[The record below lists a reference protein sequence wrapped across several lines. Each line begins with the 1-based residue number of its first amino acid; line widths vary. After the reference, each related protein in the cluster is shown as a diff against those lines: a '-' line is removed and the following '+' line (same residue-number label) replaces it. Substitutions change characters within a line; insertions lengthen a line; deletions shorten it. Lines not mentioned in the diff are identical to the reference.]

1 MKSIGIDIGKRR
13 CIVCTMDRNGTV
25 LEETG
30 YENTY
35 AAATAFARK
44 ARRKYGKCQAVC
56 ESTGNLWIKT
66 YEAFEDRGIPIE
78 LANPMKARAIAEA
91 SVKTDKV
98 DARTLAHLL
107 RTNLIARCHVA
118 ERGVRGVRQLLRERN
133 NLVKART
140 QAINRLHNL
149 LDRYDLN
156 PKDFAQDIW
165 REKALRA
172 LDSKSLADPNDDYVL
187 HRYVRGIRHHN
198 AELGLLEKKIAGH
211 ASASEDARI
220 LMSMTGIDYY
230 AAMLLA
236 SEIDGIGRFASPR
249 KLVSWAGMCPTVHQ
263 SGNAMYHGRMKKD
276 SNRKVN
282 SHVLRASAPAGVVC
296 WQCVWSSPVAGWSAG
311 FLNILA
317 RLGAEPVLSRT
328 GSPDGAQ
335 PALIAPYAGA
345 VVARR
350 ATAGRPSKI
359 REDSVCRQ
367 LRLPRLADGARR
379 TIAANTVF
387 GSRRE
392 REGR

>member
-44 ARRKYGKCQAVC
+44 AKREYGKCQAVC

-66 YEAFEDRGIPIE
+66 YEAFENRGIPIE
-78 LANPMKARAIAEA
+78 LANPMKVRAIAEA

-98 DARTLAHLL
+98 DERTLAHLL

-140 QAINRLHNL
+140 QTINRLHNL

-172 LDSKSLADPNDDYVL
+172 LDSKGLADPNDDYVL

-211 ASASEDARI
+211 ASASGDARI
-220 LMSMTGIDYY
+220 LMSMTGIDYF

-236 SEIDGIGRFASPR
+236 SEIDGIGRFASPK

-263 SGNAMYHGRMKKD
+263 SGNTMYHGRMKKD
-276 SNRKVN
+276 SNRKANWVLVQAA
-282 SHVLRASAPAGVVC
+282 HVAVLYDGRMRDYYERMKKIHH
-296 WQCVWSSPVAGWSAG
+296 SS
-311 FLNILA
+311 
-317 RLGAEPVLSRT
+317 
-328 GSPDGAQ
+328 
-335 PALIAPYAGA
+335 IAI
-345 VVARR
+345 
-350 ATAGRPSKI
+350 TH
-359 REDSVCRQ
+359 
-367 LRLPRLADGARR
+367 
-379 TIAANTVF
+379 AANKMIKIIWHMLTNRALYENRNEKLYQKKLKRIDAAV
-387 GSRRE
+387 
-392 REGR
+392 

>member
-1 MKSIGIDIGKRR
+1 MSHGGQRLAAFFVKMSGLFWP
-13 CIVCTMDRNGTV
+13 V
-25 LEETG
+25 L
-30 YENTY
+30 
-35 AAATAFARK
+35 
-44 ARRKYGKCQAVC
+44 
-56 ESTGNLWIKT
+56 
-66 YEAFEDRGIPIE
+66 
-78 LANPMKARAIAEA
+78 PMKVRAIAEA

-98 DARTLAHLL
+98 DARTLVHLL

-140 QAINRLHNL
+140 QTINRLHNL

-165 REKALRA
+165 REKALKA

-198 AELGLLEKKIAGH
+198 AELGLLERKIAGH

-230 AAMLLA
+230 AVMLLA

-263 SGNAMYHGRMKKD
+263 SGNTMYHGRMKKD

-282 SHVLRASAPAGVVC
+282 SHVLRASAPAGVAC

>member
-13 CIVCTMDRNGTV
+13 CIVCIMDRNGTV

-35 AAATAFARK
+35 AAADAFARK
-44 ARRKYGKCQAVC
+44 ARREYGKCQAVC

-78 LANPMKARAIAEA
+78 LANPMKVRAIAEA

-118 ERGVRGVRQLLRERN
+118 ERGVGGVRQLLRERN

-165 REKALRA
+165 REKALKA

-198 AELGLLEKKIAGH
+198 AELSLLEKKIAGH

-220 LMSMTGIDYY
+220 LMSMNIHKDPVLR
-230 AAMLLA
+230 LLESTQLRA
-236 SEIDGIGRFASPR
+236 W
-249 KLVSWAGMCPTVHQ
+249 LCPTDIYSPKIARHNDPMIAARPNEKRKTRSATIRPGPAASAGPHTEHDTEDSRG
-263 SGNAMYHGRMKKD
+263 SGRPIPGQARTGRHDRLPAKGHGRRLHSHGSRGAHLPKD
-276 SNRKVN
+276 GGPPQDEPGPR
-282 SHVLRASAPAGVVC
+282 HEDRAA
-296 WQCVWSSPVAGWSAG
+296 QDT
-311 FLNILA
+311 LKEHHMA
-317 RLGAEPVLSRT
+317 RLRHDPRAI
-328 GSPDGAQ
+328 
-335 PALIAPYAGA
+335 PA
-345 VVARR
+345 
-350 ATAGRPSKI
+350 
-359 REDSVCRQ
+359 
-367 LRLPRLADGARR
+367 
-379 TIAANTVF
+379 
-387 GSRRE
+387 
-392 REGR
+392 

>member
-44 ARRKYGKCQAVC
+44 ARREYGKCQAVC

-78 LANPMKARAIAEA
+78 LANPMKVRAIAEA

-149 LDRYDLN
+149 LDRYDLK
-156 PKDFAQDIW
+156 PQDFAQDIW
-165 REKALRA
+165 REKALKA
-172 LDSKSLADPNDDYVL
+172 LDSKSLIPTTTTYCTGTCAASGTTT
-187 HRYVRGIRHHN
+187 RSC
-198 AELGLLEKKIAGH
+198 LLEKKIAGH

-220 LMSMTGIDYY
+220 LMSMTGIDYF

-236 SEIDGIGRFASPR
+236 SEITKVCVAQEAGLVGRNVSHGLNPKDFAQDIWR
-249 KLVSWAGMCPTVHQ
+249 EKALKAL
-263 SGNAMYHGRMKKD
+263 D
-276 SNRKVN
+276 SK
-282 SHVLRASAPAGVVC
+282 S
-296 WQCVWSSPVAGWSAG
+296 
-311 FLNILA
+311 LA
-317 RLGAEPVLSRT
+317 
-328 GSPDGAQ
+328 
-335 PALIAPYAGA
+335 
-345 VVARR
+345 
-350 ATAGRPSKI
+350 
-359 REDSVCRQ
+359 
-367 LRLPRLADGARR
+367 
-379 TIAANTVF
+379 N
-387 GSRRE
+387 
-392 REGR
+392 

>member
-1 MKSIGIDIGKRR
+1 MANSLFLAVVISHFYS
-13 CIVCTMDRNGTV
+13 TV
-25 LEETG
+25 
-30 YENTY
+30 Y
-35 AAATAFARK
+35 ATATAFARK
-44 ARRKYGKCQAVC
+44 ARREYGKCQTVC

-78 LANPMKARAIAEA
+78 LASPMKVRAIAEA

-118 ERGVRGVRQLLRERN
+118 ERRVRGVRQLLRERN

-140 QAINRLHNL
+140 QTINRLHNL

-165 REKALRA
+165 REKALKA
-172 LDSKSLADPNDDYVL
+172 LDSMSLADPNDDYVL

-236 SEIDGIGRFASPR
+236 SEIDSIGRFASP
-249 KLVSWAGMCPTVHQ
+249 
-263 SGNAMYHGRMKKD
+263 KK
-276 SNRKVN
+276 
-282 SHVLRASAPAGVVC
+282 
-296 WQCVWSSPVAGWSAG
+296 
-311 FLNILA
+311 
-317 RLGAEPVLSRT
+317 LSR
-328 GSPDGAQ
+328 GPEC
-335 PALIAPYAGA
+335 AP
-345 VVARR
+345 RSTSR
-350 ATAGRPSKI
+350 ATR
-359 REDSVCRQ
+359 CTT
-367 LRLPRLADGARR
+367 DG
-379 TIAANTVF
+379 
-387 GSRRE
+387 
-392 REGR
+392 

>member
-44 ARRKYGKCQAVC
+44 ARREYGKCQAVC

-78 LANPMKARAIAEA
+78 LANPMKVRAIAEA

-165 REKALRA
+165 REKALKA

-236 SEIDGIGRFASPR
+236 SEIDGIGRFASPK

-263 SGNAMYHGRMKKD
+263 SGNTMYHGRMKKD

-282 SHVLRASAPAGVVC
+282 WVLIQAAHVAVLYDGRMRDYYERMKKTHH
-296 WQCVWSSPVAGWSAG
+296 SSIAITHVANKMIKIIWHM
-311 FLNILA
+311 LT
-317 RLGAEPVLSRT
+317 SR
-328 GSPDGAQ
+328 DLYRDRNEKLYQKKLKRIDA
-335 PALIAPYAGA
+335 A
-345 VVARR
+345 V
-350 ATAGRPSKI
+350 
-359 REDSVCRQ
+359 
-367 LRLPRLADGARR
+367 
-379 TIAANTVF
+379 
-387 GSRRE
+387 
-392 REGR
+392 

>member
-13 CIVCTMDRNGTV
+13 CIVCIMDRNGTV

-44 ARRKYGKCQAVC
+44 AKREYGKCQAVC

-78 LANPMKARAIAEA
+78 LANPMKVRAIAEA

-165 REKALRA
+165 REKALKA

-198 AELGLLEKKIAGH
+198 AELSLLEKKIAGH

-236 SEIDGIGRFASPR
+236 SEIDGIGRFASPK
-249 KLVSWAGMCPTVHQ
+249 KLVSWVGMCPTVHQ
-263 SGNAMYHGRMKKD
+263 SGDTLYHGRMKKD
-276 SNRKVN
+276 SNRKANWILTQAVN
-282 SHVLRASAPAGVVC
+282 VAIQHDERMKRYHEKVRKAHHHNIAITHVANKMTTIIWHMLTNRTLYSDRNG
-296 WQCVWSSPVAGWSAG
+296 
-311 FLNILA
+311 
-317 RLGAEPVLSRT
+317 RLYQKKLKRL
-328 GSPDGAQ
+328 D
-335 PALIAPYAGA
+335 A
-345 VVARR
+345 V
-350 ATAGRPSKI
+350 
-359 REDSVCRQ
+359 E
-367 LRLPRLADGARR
+367 
-379 TIAANTVF
+379 
-387 GSRRE
+387 
-392 REGR
+392 

>member
-13 CIVCTMDRNGTV
+13 CIVCIMDRNGTV

-44 ARRKYGKCQAVC
+44 ARREYGKCQAVC

-78 LANPMKARAIAEA
+78 LANPMKVRAIAEA

-107 RTNLIARCHVA
+107 RTSLIARCHVA

-165 REKALRA
+165 REKA

-236 SEIDGIGRFASPR
+236 SEIDGIGRFASPK

-263 SGNAMYHGRMKKD
+263 SGNTMYHGRMKKD

-282 SHVLRASAPAGVVC
+282 WVLIQAAHMAVLYDGRMRDYYERMKKTHH
-296 WQCVWSSPVAGWSAG
+296 SS
-311 FLNILA
+311 
-317 RLGAEPVLSRT
+317 
-328 GSPDGAQ
+328 
-335 PALIAPYAGA
+335 IAI
-345 VVARR
+345 
-350 ATAGRPSKI
+350 TH
-359 REDSVCRQ
+359 
-367 LRLPRLADGARR
+367 
-379 TIAANTVF
+379 AANKMIKIIWHMLTNRALYENRNEKLYQKKLKRIDAAV
-387 GSRRE
+387 
-392 REGR
+392 

>member
-35 AAATAFARK
+35 AAADAFARK
-44 ARRKYGKCQAVC
+44 AKREYGKCQAVC

-66 YEAFEDRGIPIE
+66 YEVFEDRGIPIE
-78 LANPMKARAIAEA
+78 LANPMKVRAIAEA
-91 SVKTDKV
+91 GVKTDKV

-140 QAINRLHNL
+140 QTINRLHNL

-165 REKALRA
+165 REKALKA

-198 AELGLLEKKIAGH
+198 AELG
-211 ASASEDARI
+211 
-220 LMSMTGIDYY
+220 
-230 AAMLLA
+230 
-236 SEIDGIGRFASPR
+236 
-249 KLVSWAGMCPTVHQ
+249 
-263 SGNAMYHGRMKKD
+263 
-276 SNRKVN
+276 
-282 SHVLRASAPAGVVC
+282 PA
-296 WQCVWSSPVAGWSAG
+296 
-311 FLNILA
+311 
-317 RLGAEPVLSRT
+317 
-328 GSPDGAQ
+328 
-335 PALIAPYAGA
+335 
-345 VVARR
+345 
-350 ATAGRPSKI
+350 
-359 REDSVCRQ
+359 
-367 LRLPRLADGARR
+367 
-379 TIAANTVF
+379 
-387 GSRRE
+387 
-392 REGR
+392 